1 MLEELQIGS
10 IGISVLLS
18 IVLRMIYGTWE
29 VSSKAK
35 PWIAVG
41 IGMGLSLVALYITPT
56 GTSPQTVVLFLVQG
70 FMTGA
75 TATGLYEMTRTKA

>member
-1 MLEELQIGS
+1 MLEELQLGS

-18 IVLRMIYGTWE
+18 IVLRMVYGTWE

-41 IGMGLSLVALYITPT
+41 VGMALSMVALYVTPS
-56 GTSPQTVVLFLVQG
+56 GTSAQTVVAFLVQG

>member
-35 PWIAVG
+35 PWIAVA
-41 IGMGLSLVALYITPT
+41 IGMCLSMVALYIAPS
-56 GTSPQTVVLFLVQG
+56 GTSPQTVVTFLVQG
-70 FMTGA
+70 FMVGA